1 MHNFTSRI
9 PFSPTALSGG
19 AVAILALVYVMLIAV
34 VMSYA
39 ALTIEFSQSIRNNE
53 STVAML
59 ESTYLARVAE
69 ITAIDYIAEGYVK
82 PISKVYVP
90 AESVTAFR

>member
-19 AVAILALVYVMLIAV
+19 AVAILALTYVMLIAV

-39 ALTIEFSQSIRNNE
+39 ALAIEFSQSIRTNE
-53 STVAML
+53 SAVATL
-59 ESTYLARVAE
+59 ESAYLSRIAE
-69 ITAIDYIAEGYVK
+69 ITVIDYVAEGYVK
-82 PISKVYVP
+82 PIAKVYVP
-90 AESVTAFR
+90 AESVTALR